1 MQNSGNKRAE
11 QIAKQYFTF
20 LDQHV
25 EDVSQGNATDFLE
38 LNQIA
43 NALHI
48 SHSHLSDTI
57 QKSTGHHPCHFY
69 DLKIVE
75 KAKSLLIETD
85 LSIAFIAKKLT
96 YDPSN
101 FSKFFKKFTGQTA
114 GEFRKQ
120 QKPNNFKSSEKF
132 TTK

>member
-1 MQNSGNKRAE
+1 MEHSETRRSA
-11 QIAKQYFTF
+11 QITERYFAF

-25 EDVSQGNATDFLE
+25 EDVVNGNTTDFLE

-43 NALHI
+43 DALHI
-48 SHSHLSDTI
+48 SHSHLSDTL
-57 QKSTGHHPCHFY
+57 QKTTGHHPCYFY
-69 DLKIVE
+69 DLKIID
-75 KAKSLLIETD
+75 KAKSLLKETD

-114 GEFRKQ
+114 GQFREQ
-120 QKPNNFKSSEKF
+120 QKITNLKVPKSSP
-132 TTK
+132 

>member
-1 MQNSGNKRAE
+1 MEKNDSKRSI
-11 QIAKQYFTF
+11 QITRQYFEF

-25 EDVSQGNATDFLE
+25 EDVASGKAADFLE

-43 NALHI
+43 KTLNI
-48 SHSHLSDTI
+48 SHSHLSDTL
-57 QKSTGHHPCHFY
+57 QETTGHHPCYFY

-75 KAKSLLIETD
+75 KAKSLLTETD
-85 LSIAFIAKKLT
+85 LSIAIIAKKLT

-101 FSKFFKKFTGQTA
+101 FSKFFKKFTGRTA

-120 QKPNNFKSSEKF
+120 QKKE
-132 TTK
+132 